1 MGEDTIHGCE
11 YQEAGIIE
19 VHVKGWLPQN
29 SKRKSLLCKKKC
41 EKGEE
46 VNRKAGLWL
55 QFFSVKGEATSFSKS
70 EGVREFGVGV

>member
-1 MGEDTIHGCE
+1 MGVNTRRQG
-11 YQEAGIIE
+11 
-19 VHVKGWLPQN
+19 
-29 SKRKSLLCKKKC
+29 SLKFMLKVGYHRTQKENLCSAKKKC